1 MKSKD
6 MRETVMTESIRRLC
20 ALIVV
25 SAAALLLFCAS
36 TLPAQTYEG
45 RILGTVTDS
54 SGASVAGAKIQITNA
69 GTGIS
74 RNSQSNEAG
83 DFVAPNLEPG
93 LYSVTFEAPGFKKVQ
108 RSGIRLEVGKDA
120 RIDVAL
126 APGAVEQTV
135 QVTEDVPL
143 VETTNDT
150 LGGSFENKAINDLPL
165 NGRDYQNLVTL
176 RPGVQRG
183 PGGGFLS
190 ISSNG
195 NRPEDNNFIFDGADN
210 NDPYYG
216 VQMINTEGVQ
226 GTPGSILPIDA
237 IQEFNTVENPPADY
251 GWKPGAIIN
260 LGIKSGTNDIH
271 GTGYYFGRNNA
282 LDARNFFNPGI
293 DPNTGN
299 PSPQKAVRQHQF
311 GGSLGGPIIKNKTFI
326 FGAYEGVRAFV
337 ANSDVI
343 PTPATGTLG
352 GDPINSI
359 PDALRDLMTHFG
371 GAPTFMCAGVPVNN
385 FALRPLSANLIGC
398 GAFTGNGA
406 YPGLLPVNNSQS
418 TNISTGFPNQNR
430 GDNFV
435 IKADHHFNER
445 HMIAARYFFGD
456 SLQTEQDIPVRQA
469 EWRSQSKIRVQVFGV
484 NYNWIVS
491 PSFVNEIKFGYNR
504 FYQTILTL
512 DNNKDPLA
520 TYGFNSGTSA
530 PNLGMPTIIISGFG
544 QSTAPTLGGNK
555 GWPLE
560 TIPDQTYVFSD
571 SMSYTHGRHT
581 FRFGTESRR
590 GATDNLRNREG
601 KGLVSFN
608 GGLAFAGSSPLED
621 FLAGAVNSSSGQIF
635 VGNSERNVSM
645 VSFGIFFQ
653 DDWRVTPHLT
663 VNAGLRWDV
672 SGAIREKKNLLGNFD
687 PVKGLEQVGLNI
699 GSPYNTDYKNF
710 GPRLGIAWDPRG
722 NSKTVIR
729 AGGAI
734 IYEIPHFAAFIGQNG
749 VENGTTTGLNVI
761 PTGTFGSAIPGG
773 SIVGASPSVR
783 PNWNTGSFPVFPQT
797 AICVPDAPCD
807 ILGVRRNLRTP
818 YAMSWNLNI
827 QQALTNSLS
836 LQIGYVGNRGVQLY
850 SVRDINQV
858 DPASAA
864 ENSAT
869 DQFNSSFVR
878 IACNHCE
885 QAGRPFNVQFPF
897 LRFIN
902 FLENNYTSTYHGLQ
916 VSATQRS
923 WHGFSYVLGYTW
935 SHSIDDASLNRAPQP
950 QNSFDSAAERGN
962 SDLDVR
968 NRFTFSTT
976 YDIPGKKGYA
986 QLLEGWQL
994 NSIVVVQGGLPW
1006 TAFDFGDDVSKTG
1019 EFADRWDLKPG
1030 VSPGSILGFVLP
1042 NPANPTP
1049 YPISNFFVN
1058 PASEPGNCHPEIV
1071 AGTPNCFGFGNMG
1084 RNIFRGPHYRNWD
1097 FSVVKSF
1104 KFTERFSAQLRGEFF
1119 NVLNH
1124 TNFGIP
1130 GSLLV
1135 NAFNNDLSS
1144 SGSFGVVPGTPDVVA
1159 ANPVIGSGGPRN
1171 IQLGLKLRF

>member
-20 ALIVV
+20 VLIVA
-25 SAAALLLFCAS
+25 SAAALLLFCGS

-45 RILGTVTDS
+45 RILGTVIDS
-54 SGASVAGAKIQITNA
+54 SGASVAGAKVQITNT

-74 RNSQSNEAG
+74 RTLQSNDTGE
-83 DFVAPNLEPG
+83 FVAPNLEPG
-93 LYSVTFEAPGFKKVQ
+93 LYTVTVESAGFKKVQ
-108 RSGIRLEVGKDA
+108 RGGIRLEVGKDA
-120 RIDVAL
+120 RIDITLV
-126 APGAVEQTV
+126 PGAVEQTV

-293 DPNTGN
+293 DPNTGD

-343 PTPATGTLG
+343 PTPATGSLG
-352 GDPINSI
+352 GDPTNSI
-359 PDALRDLMTHFG
+359 PDALTDLMAKVG
-371 GAPTFMCAGVPVNN
+371 GAPTFTCAGVPVNSS
-385 FALRPLSANLIGC
+385 ALNPLSANLIGC
-398 GAFTGNGA
+398 GVFTGNGA
-406 YPGLLPVNNSQS
+406 YPGLLPVNNSQN

-445 HMIAARYFFGD
+445 HMIAVRYFFGD

-469 EWRSQSKIRVQVFGV
+469 AWRSQSKIRVQVFGA

-504 FYQTILTL
+504 FYQTILTA
-512 DNNKDPLA
+512 DNNKDPLT
-520 TYGFNSGTSA
+520 TYGINSGTSA

-544 QSTAPTLGGNK
+544 QSSAPTLGGNK

-571 SMSYTHGRHT
+571 NMSYTRGRHT

-601 KGLVSFN
+601 KGLVNFS
-608 GGLAFAGSSPLED
+608 GGGAFTDSSPLED
-621 FLAGAVNSSSGQIF
+621 FLAGAPSSAQIF

-645 VSFGIFFQ
+645 VSFGAFFQ

-663 VNAGLRWDV
+663 VNAGLRWDF

-687 PVKGLEQVGLNI
+687 PTIGLEQVGVNI
-699 GSPYNTDYKNF
+699 GSPYNPDYKNF

-722 NSKTVIR
+722 NGKTVIR
-729 AGGAI
+729 TGGSI

-773 SIVGASPSVR
+773 SILAASPSN
-783 PNWNTGSFPVFPQT
+783 PANWNATGPVFTQN
-797 AICVPDAPCD
+797 AECSSFLPCD
-807 ILGVRRNLRTP
+807 ILGVRRDLRTP

-827 QQALTNSLS
+827 QQALTSSLS
-836 LQIGYVGNRGVQLY
+836 LQVGYVGNRGVQLY
-850 SVRDINQV
+850 SVRDINQL
-858 DPASAA
+858 DPTSAA
-864 ENSAT
+864 EVACGNCEDNS
-869 DQFNSSFVR
+869 
-878 IACNHCE
+878 H
-885 QAGRPFNVQFPF
+885 RPFGTRFPF
-897 LRFIN
+897 LRYIN
-902 FLENNYTSTYHGLQ
+902 FLENGYTSIYHGLQ
-916 VSATQRS
+916 VSMTQRS

-935 SHSIDDASLNRAPQP
+935 SHAIDDASLNRAPQP
-950 QNSFDSAAERGN
+950 QNSFNPAAERGN

-976 YDIPGKKGYA
+976 YDIPGRKGYG

-994 NSIVVVQGGLPW
+994 NSIVVIQGGLPW

-1030 VSPGSILGFVLP
+1030 VTVGSLPGFTV
-1042 NPANPTP
+1042 NQP
-1049 YPISNFFVN
+1049 YPISQFLQ
-1058 PASEPGNCHPEIV
+1058 PPTCP
-1071 AGTPNCFGFGNMG
+1071 PCFGNMG

-1097 FSVVKSF
+1097 FSVSKAF
-1104 KFTERFSAQLRGEFF
+1104 RLTERFSAQLRGEFF
-1119 NVLNH
+1119 NILNH

-1144 SGSFGVVPGTPDVVA
+1144 PGSFGQVPGTPDVVA

>member
-1 MKSKD
+1 
-6 MRETVMTESIRRLC
+6 MTESIRRLC
-20 ALIVV
+20 VLLAV
-25 SAAALLLFCAS
+25 SAAALLLFCGS

-69 GTGIS
+69 GTAIS
-74 RNSQSNEAG
+74 RNLQSNEAG

-93 LYSVTFEAPGFKKVQ
+93 LYSVTVEAPGFKKVQ
-108 RSGIRLEVGKDA
+108 RTGIRLEVGKDA
-120 RIDVAL
+120 RIDIAL

-260 LGIKSGTNDIH
+260 LGIKSGTNDLH

-352 GDPINSI
+352 GDPANSI
-359 PDALRDLMTHFG
+359 PDALRDLMAHSASG
-371 GAPTFMCAGVPVNN
+371 GPATFTCAGVPVNTT
-385 FALRPLSANLIGC
+385 ALNPLSANLIGC

-406 YPGLLPVNNSQS
+406 YPGLLPLNNSQS

-435 IKADHHFNER
+435 IKADHHFNEH

-456 SLQTEQDIPVRQA
+456 SLQTEQDIPVRQP
-469 EWRSQSKIRVQVFGV
+469 EWRSQSKIRVQVFGA

-520 TYGFNSGTSA
+520 TYGINSGTSA
-530 PNLGMPTIIISGFG
+530 PNLGMPTIIIGGFG

-571 SMSYTHGRHT
+571 NMSYTHGRHS

-601 KGLVSFN
+601 KGLATFS
-608 GGLAFAGSSPLED
+608 GGANFFFPLIPGSNPPTTTSTPLED
-621 FLAGAVNSSSGQIF
+621 FLSGNPSSGQIF

-645 VSFGIFFQ
+645 VSFGVFFQ

-663 VNAGLRWDV
+663 VNAGLRWDI
-672 SGAIREKKNLLGNFD
+672 SSAIREKNNLLGNFD

-699 GSPYNTDYKNF
+699 GSPYNVDYKNF

-722 NSKTVIR
+722 NAKTVIR

-749 VENGTTTGLNVI
+749 VNNGTTTGLNVI

-773 SIVGASPSVR
+773 SIVGASPSVS
-783 PNWNTGSFPVFPQT
+783 PNWNTGSFSVFPQT
-797 AICVPDAPCD
+797 AICVSNAPCD
-807 ILGVRRNLRTP
+807 ILGVRRDLRTP

-836 LQIGYVGNRGVQLY
+836 LQVGYVGNRGVQLY
-850 SVRDINQV
+850 SVRDINQL
-858 DPASAA
+858 DPTSAA
-864 ENSAT
+864 E
-869 DQFNSSFVR
+869 V
-878 IACNHCE
+878 ACGHCE
-885 QAGRPFNVQFPF
+885 ANAHRPFAAQFPF
-897 LRFIN
+897 LRYIN

-916 VSATQRS
+916 VSATQRA

-950 QNSFDSAAERGN
+950 QNSFNSAAERGN

-976 YDIPGKKGYA
+976 YDIPGRKGYA

-994 NSIVVVQGGLPW
+994 NSIVVLQGGLPW
-1006 TAFDFGDDVSKTG
+1006 TAFDFNDDVSKTG
-1019 EFADRWDLKPG
+1019 EFSDRWDLKPG
-1030 VSPGSILGFVLP
+1030 VSQGSIPGFVV
-1042 NPANPTP
+1042 NKP
-1049 YPISNFFVN
+1049 YPISQFFQ
-1058 PASEPGNCHPEIV
+1058 PPTCP
-1071 AGTPNCFGFGNMG
+1071 PCFGNMG

-1097 FSVVKSF
+1097 FSVSKAFRV
-1104 KFTERFSAQLRGEFF
+1104 TERFSAQLRGEFF
-1119 NVLNH
+1119 NILNH

-1135 NAFNNDLSS
+1135 NAFNNDFSS
-1144 SGSFGVVPGTPDVVA
+1144 PGSFGQVPGTPDVVA

>member
-6 MRETVMTESIRRLC
+6 MRETVMTESIRRLSV
-20 ALIVV
+20 LIVL
-25 SAAALLLFCAS
+25 SAAALLLFCGS
-36 TLPAQTYEG
+36 TLQAQTYEG
-45 RILGTVTDS
+45 RILGTVNDS
-54 SGASVAGAKIQITNA
+54 SGASVAGAKVQITNT

-74 RNSQSNEAG
+74 RTLQSNETG
-83 DFVAPNLEPG
+83 EFVAPNLEPG
-93 LYSVTFEAPGFKKVQ
+93 LYTVTVESSGFKKVQ
-108 RSGIRLEVGKDA
+108 RGGIRLEVGKDA
-120 RIDVAL
+120 RIDITLV
-126 APGAVEQTV
+126 PGAVEQTV

-311 GGSLGGPIIKNKTFI
+311 GGSLGGPIIRNKTFI

-352 GDPINSI
+352 GDPINSV
-359 PDALRDLMTHFG
+359 PDALRDLMTKLG
-371 GAPTFMCAGVPVNN
+371 GAPTFTCAGVPVNN
-385 FALRPLSANLIGC
+385 LALNALSANLIGC
-398 GAFTGNGA
+398 GTFTGNGA
-406 YPGLLPVNNSQS
+406 YPGLLPLNNSQS

-445 HMIAARYFFGD
+445 HMIAVRYFFGD

-469 EWRSQSKIRVQVFGV
+469 AWRSQSKIRVQVFGA

-491 PSFVNEIKFGYNR
+491 PKFVNEIKFGYNR
-504 FYQTILTL
+504 FYQTILTA
-512 DNNKDPLA
+512 DNNKDPLT
-520 TYGFNSGTSA
+520 TYGINSGTSA

-544 QSTAPTLGGNK
+544 QSSAPTLGGNK

-571 SMSYTHGRHT
+571 NMSYTRGRHT

-601 KGLVSFN
+601 KGLVNFS
-608 GGLAFAGSSPLED
+608 GSGAFAGSSALED
-621 FLAGAVNSSSGQIF
+621 FLAGTPSSAQIF

-645 VSFGIFFQ
+645 VSFGAFFQ

-663 VNAGLRWDV
+663 VNAGLRWDF

-687 PVKGLEQVGLNI
+687 PAKGLQQVGVNI
-699 GSPYNTDYKNF
+699 GSPYNADYKNF

-722 NSKTVIR
+722 NAKTVIR
-729 AGGAI
+729 AGGSI

-749 VENGTTTGLNVI
+749 VTNGTTTGLNVI

-773 SIVGASPSVR
+773 SILAASPSN
-783 PNWNTGSFPVFPQT
+783 PANWSATGPVFTQS
-797 AICVPDAPCD
+797 AECSSILPCD
-807 ILGVRRNLRTP
+807 ILGVRRDLRTP

-827 QQALTNSLS
+827 QQALTSSLS
-836 LQIGYVGNRGVQLY
+836 LQVGYVGNRGVQLY
-850 SVRDINQV
+850 SVRDINQL
-858 DPASAA
+858 DPTSAA
-864 ENSAT
+864 EVACGNCEANS
-869 DQFNSSFVR
+869 
-878 IACNHCE
+878 H
-885 QAGRPFNVQFPF
+885 RPFGTRFPF
-897 LRFIN
+897 LRYIN
-902 FLENNYTSTYHGLQ
+902 FLENGYTSIYHGLQ

-935 SHSIDDASLNRAPQP
+935 SHAIDDASLNRAPQP
-950 QNSFDSAAERGN
+950 QNSFNPAAERGN

-976 YDIPGKKGYA
+976 YDIPGRKGFG

-994 NSIVVVQGGLPW
+994 NSIVVIQGGLPW

-1030 VSPGSILGFVLP
+1030 VTVGSLPGFTV
-1042 NPANPTP
+1042 NKP
-1049 YPISNFFVN
+1049 YPISQFLQ
-1058 PASEPGNCHPEIV
+1058 PPTCP
-1071 AGTPNCFGFGNMG
+1071 PCFGNMG

-1097 FSVVKSF
+1097 FSVSKAF
-1104 KFTERFSAQLRGEFF
+1104 RLTERFSAQLRGEFF
-1119 NVLNH
+1119 NILNH

-1144 SGSFGVVPGTPDVVA
+1144 PGSFGQVPGTPDVVA